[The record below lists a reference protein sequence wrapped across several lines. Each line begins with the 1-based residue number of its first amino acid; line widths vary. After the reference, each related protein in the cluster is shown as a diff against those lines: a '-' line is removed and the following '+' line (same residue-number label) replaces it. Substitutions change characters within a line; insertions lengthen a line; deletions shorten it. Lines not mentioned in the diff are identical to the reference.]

1 MKARRAGPLSA
12 SASILASVAVVSGV
26 LASGLATSS
35 PAAAATTTSTV
46 PVRASADLVIWADAD
61 RAKILLPFAQQFG
74 KRYGISVAVTAD
86 AGNLEGDFITATE
99 AGKGP
104 DIVVGAHDWIGDMV
118 ADGTLAPI
126 AMPTMEQKLFDPV
139 TIKAVTYNGE
149 IYGVPYAIENL
160 ALFRHPNLT
169 PQAPTT
175 FQQMISE
182 GKALVTAGK
191 AKIPFCVEVDAT
203 GDPYNFEPFY
213 TSAGGYL
220 FGTLP
225 NGNWNP
231 SSVGVGLAGSLEF
244 AKFLEQYGQKGST
257 PIFSTSMNYTDAT
270 GGFING
276 QCAFYLGGPW
286 AVGAGS
292 GSIHPGTF
300 ALSAIPGFAGM
311 GPARPFLGVQSFMVS
326 SKAKN
331 MALADQFVLDYVAS
345 PAVQEALFNVEPR
358 PAALLSVQKQEIAT
372 SSIARGFFAAGKL
385 GQPMPSIPAMD
396 QVWTPLGVAEANIIN
411 GQAPAT
417 QITEARAA
425 ILKAIASEK

>member
-1 MKARRAGPLSA
+1 MNARRAGPLFA
-12 SASILASVAVVSGV
+12 SASILASVGIVSG
-26 LASGLATSS
+26 LLTNGLMASS
-35 PAAAATTTSTV
+35 PAAAATTTTTI

-61 RAKILLPFAQQFG
+61 RAKVLLPFAQQFG

-86 AGNLEGDFITATE
+86 GNLPGDFTTATE

-104 DIVVGAHDWIGDMV
+104 DIVVGAHDWIGDLV

-149 IYGVPYAIENL
+149 LYGVPYAIENL

-182 GKALVTAGK
+182 GQALVTAGK
-191 AKIPFCVEVDAT
+191 AKLPFCVEVDAA

-220 FGTLP
+220 FGTLR

-231 SSVGVGLAGSLEF
+231 SQVGVGLSGSLAF
-244 AKFLEQYGQKGST
+244 AKLLAQYGQKGRT
-257 PIFSTSMNYTDAT
+257 PVFSTSMGYTQAT
-270 GGFING
+270 GGFIDG

-286 AVGAGS
+286 AIGTAS
-292 GSIHPGTF
+292 GSIRPGTF

-345 PAVQEALFNVEPR
+345 PAVQEALFKVEPR

-372 SSIARGFFAAGKL
+372 SSIARGFFAAGKI

-396 QVWTPLGVAEANIIN
+396 QIWGPMGVAEANIIN

-417 QITEARAA
+417 QMSEARTA

>member
-1 MKARRAGPLSA
+1 MKARRAVRFSA
-12 SASILASVAVVSGV
+12 SASILASAAVVSGA
-26 LASGLATSS
+26 LASGLAASS
-35 PAAAATTTSTV
+35 PAAAATTTTTV
-46 PVRASADLVIWADAD
+46 PVRAHADLVIWADAN
-61 RAKILLPFAQQFG
+61 RAKILLPFAKKFG
-74 KRYGISVAVTAD
+74 KTYGISVAVTAD
-86 AGNLEGDFITATE
+86 SGNTEGDFITATE

-139 TIKAVTYNGE
+139 TIKAVTYNRE

-160 ALFRHPNLT
+160 ALFRHPALT

-182 GKALVTAGK
+182 GQALVSSGK
-191 AKIPFCVEVDAT
+191 AKIPFCVEVDSA

-220 FGTLP
+220 FGTLK
-225 NGNWNP
+225 NGNWDP
-231 SSVGVGLAGSLEF
+231 SHVGVGLAGSEEF
-244 AKFLEQYGQKGST
+244 AKLLAQYGQKGST
-257 PIFSTSMNYTDAT
+257 PIFSTAMGYTQAT
-270 GGFING
+270 GGFIDG

-286 AVGAGS
+286 AIGTSS
-292 GSIHPGTF
+292 GSIPPGTF

-345 PAVQEALFNVEPR
+345 PAVQSALFKVEPR
-358 PAALLSVQKQEIAT
+358 PAALLSVQKQEIKT
-372 SSIARGFFAAGKL
+372 SAIARGFFAAGKL

-396 QVWTPLGVAEANIIN
+396 QIWGPLGVAEANIIN
-411 GQAPAT
+411 GEAPAT
-417 QITEARAA
+417 QMAQARAA
-425 ILKAIASEK
+425 ILKAIASQK

>member
-1 MKARRAGPLSA
+1 MKARRAGPLFA
-12 SASILASVAVVSGV
+12 SASIAASAAIVSGV
-26 LASGLATSS
+26 LASGLAASS
-35 PAAAATTTSTV
+35 PAAAASTTTTTV
-46 PVRASADLVIWADAD
+46 PARAHADLVIWTSANQ
-61 RAKILLPFAQQFG
+61 AKVLLPFAQKFG
-74 KRYGISVAVTAD
+74 KRYGITVAVTAD
-86 AGNLEGDFITATE
+86 ANLPGDFTTATE

-104 DIVVGAHDWIGDMV
+104 DIVVGAHDWIGDLV

-160 ALFRHPNLT
+160 ALFRHPKLT

-182 GKALVTAGK
+182 GQALVSAGK
-191 AKIPFCVEVDAT
+191 AKIPFCLEVDSA

-220 FGTLP
+220 FGTLK

-231 SSVGVGLAGSLEF
+231 NDVGVGRAGSQAF
-244 AKFLEQYGQKGST
+244 AKLLYEYGQKGTT
-257 PIFSTSMNYTDAT
+257 PVFSTSMGYTQAT
-270 GGFING
+270 GGFIDG

-286 AVGAGS
+286 AIGTSS
-292 GSIHPGTF
+292 GSIAPGTF

-345 PAVQEALFNVEPR
+345 PGVQSALFKVEPR
-358 PAALLSVQKQEIAT
+358 PAALLSVQKQERAT
-372 SSIARGFFAAGKL
+372 STIAQGFFAAGKL

-396 QVWTPLGVAEANIIN
+396 QVWGPMGVAEANIIN
-411 GQAPAT
+411 GQNPTT
-417 QITEARAA
+417 QMAEARAA

>member
-1 MKARRAGPLSA
+1 MRPRRASLIAP
-12 SASILASVAVVSGV
+12 ASILASVAVVSGV
-26 LASGLATSS
+26 LASGPSVE
-35 PAAAATTTSTV
+35 AAATTTTTT
-46 PVRASADLVIWADAD
+46 PVRANADLVIWTSANQ
-61 RAKILLPFAQQFG
+61 AKVLLPFAQRFG
-74 KRYGISVAVTAD
+74 KEYGITVAVTAD
-86 AGNLEGDFITATE
+86 ANLPGDFSTATE

-104 DIVVGAHDWIGDMV
+104 DIVVGAHDWIGDLV

-126 AMPTMEQKLFDPV
+126 AMPKMEQKLFDPV

-160 ALFRHPNLT
+160 ALFRHPSLT

-182 GKALVTAGK
+182 GQALVTAGK
-191 AKIPFCVEVDAT
+191 AKIPFCTEVDSS

-231 SSVGVGLAGSLEF
+231 SQVGVGLAGSIEF
-244 AKFLEQYGQKGST
+244 GKLLYQYGQKGTT
-257 PIFSTSMNYTDAT
+257 PIFSTSMGYTQAT
-270 GGFING
+270 GGFIDG

-286 AVGAGS
+286 AIGTGS
-292 GSIHPGTF
+292 GSIPPGTF

-345 PAVQEALFNVEPR
+345 PGVQTALFNVEPR
-358 PAALLSVQKQEIAT
+358 PAALLSVQNKERAT
-372 SSIARGFFAAGKL
+372 STIAQGFFAAGKL

-396 QVWTPLGVAEANIIN
+396 QVWGPMGVAEANIIN
-411 GQAPAT
+411 GQDPAT
-417 QITEARAA
+417 QIAEARAA
-425 ILKAIASEK
+425 ILKAIASAK

>member
-1 MKARRAGPLSA
+1 MKAPRAGSLSA
-12 SASILASVAVVSGV
+12 PASILTSVAVVSGV
-26 LASGLATSS
+26 LVGGLAASS
-35 PAAAATTTSTV
+35 PAAAATTTTTI
-46 PVRASADLVIWADAD
+46 PVRANADLVIWADAQ
-61 RAKILLPFAQQFG
+61 RGKILLPFAKKFG
-74 KRYGISVAVTAD
+74 KQYGITVAVTAD
-86 AGNLEGDFITATE
+86 TNLPGDFTTATE

-104 DIVVGAHDWIGDMV
+104 DIVVGAHDWIGDLV

-160 ALFRHPNLT
+160 ALFRHPALT

-182 GKALVTAGK
+182 GQALVTAGK
-191 AKIPFCVEVDAT
+191 AKIPFCAEVDAN

-220 FGTLP
+220 FGTLH

-231 SSVGVGLAGSLEF
+231 NNVGVGSAGSLEF
-244 AKFLEQYGQKGST
+244 GKLLAEYGQKGTT
-257 PIFSTSMNYTDAT
+257 PIFSTSMNYTAAT
-270 GGFING
+270 GGFIDG

-286 AVGAGS
+286 AIGTGS
-292 GSIHPGTF
+292 GSIPPGTF

-345 PAVQEALFNVEPR
+345 PAVQKALFAVEPR

-372 SSIARGFFAAGKL
+372 STIAQGFFAAGKL

-396 QVWTPLGVAEANIIN
+396 QIWGPMGVAEANIIN
-411 GQAPAT
+411 GQDPAT
-417 QITEARAA
+417 QMAEARAA